1 MDETLPS
8 LPRNASFSN
17 NRLPSPGNSV
27 RARAASG
34 CRRLCYGI
42 VVVCLLV
49 NTLVLVKM
57 SLFGELADVG
67 GGRDR
72 REDGGEMRKL
82 AVVVP
87 AHGGDLSKA
96 LASLSRWPKVCS
108 EVTLRHVELVLYYA
122 GGPEDERWSDDVI
135 PALEQTG
142 GRCFARTSALF
153 GNLTDEVR
161 LKARSSAVTG
171 SLSAHILLRGTVCQ
185 LCRILAVCANF
196 RICFRCV
203 SE

>member
-1 MDETLPS
+1 MDEALPS
-8 LPRNASFSN
+8 LLPGNISFNKKLS
-17 NRLPSPGNSV
+17 SPGNNGV
-27 RARAASG
+27 RGKAVSA

-42 VVVCLLV
+42 VVVCLLI

-57 SLFGELADVG
+57 SLFGELADIRV
-67 GGRDR
+67 GRDQNK
-72 REDGGEMRKL
+72 DAGNVRKL

-108 EVTLRHVELVLYYA
+108 DVTLRHVELILYYA
-122 GGPEDERWSDDVI
+122 GGPDDERWSDEVV

-153 GNLTDEVR
+153 GNLTDEVWAPEAKLWR
-161 LKARSSAVTG
+161 VLLPG
-171 SLSAHILLRGTVCQ
+171 HILLRGMVCP
-185 LCRILAVCANF
+185 LLLDSGF
-196 RICFRCV
+196 
-203 SE
+203 